1 MYQVEIGTIINVFCT
16 LVKDNERHFEY
27 MYLRLTYD
35 NVILLHVTCI
45 YIHVYVHI

>member
-1 MYQVEIGTIINVFCT
+1 MYQVELGAITNVFCT
-16 LVKDNERHFEY
+16 LVKDNERHSEF

-45 YIHVYVHI
+45 CIHIYVHV